1 MLFNTMARCIGVST
15 CPDFTRCNIVSLE
28 SHFDVFRSI
37 FFFLYQISPN
47 SLAEGGVEV
56 TRVVQKEGQFVV
68 VFPEVMSRRAIVRT
82 LF

>member
-1 MLFNTMARCIGVST
+1 MFFV
-15 CPDFTRCNIVSLE
+15 PF
-28 SHFDVFRSI
+28 F